1 MGFMKKAKEVVG
13 TLTGKDASQEK
24 TAAQIK
30 RDVAKV
36 RASSEDLKN
45 KLLAVRFKDM
55 TQTIEPEKMKYYL
68 NVMTALT
75 ITLDK
80 TPAYELDTR
89 ALDKR
94 MEELTSIFAESIRE
108 GREQT
113 ADKAL
118 KALVYGIGKGHA
130 TMTTTDKDKMEAQMQ
145 ERLDRLEQYCTIVSL
160 SQKIDLC
167 NSQMEKAGEKYK
179 ETSRLY
185 KEKRV
190 ALDKEE
196 KENPYIFER
205 AKEIRGRNEARD
217 PEEMDLVARIREVDN
232 YYKEAKQLK
241 QQRTTNLTEI
251 QSLENQIRSEENM
264 LMMQS
269 VTLEE
274 ELMDKIEQDIAD
286 FRKKMADAWEQIYKL
301 GELSDQTAY
310 ALDAIFSSAKIDGY
324 VIDTISRYD
333 QIKREEQRKEEGRR
347 LAVEKAQENAV
358 EHDEHHE
365 LLI

>member
-1 MGFMKKAKEVVG
+1 MGFMKKAKEVVN
-13 TLTGKDASQEK
+13 TLTGKEVSAEK
-24 TAAQIK
+24 TSAQIK
-30 RDVAKV
+30 REVARV

-45 KLLAVRFKDM
+45 KLLAIRFKDS
-55 TQTIEPEKMKYYL
+55 TGTISPDKMKYYL
-68 NVMTALT
+68 NVLTALT

-80 TPAYELDTR
+80 TPAYELDTS

-94 MEELTSIFAESIRE
+94 MEELTAIFAEAIRE

-113 ADKAL
+113 ADHTL
-118 KALVYGIGKGHA
+118 KALLYGIGKGHA
-130 TMTTTDKDKMEAQMQ
+130 TVTTTDKAKIDEQMKV
-145 ERLDRLEQYCTIVSL
+145 RLGRLEQYCTIVSL

-179 ETSRLY
+179 ETSKLY
-185 KEKRV
+185 KEKRA

-196 KENPYIFER
+196 KENPYIFEKAR
-205 AKEIRGRNEARD
+205 EVRGRNEAHD
-217 PEEMDLVARIREVDN
+217 PEEMDLVVRIREVEGL
-232 YYKEAKQLK
+232 YKEAKQLK
-241 QQRTTNLTEI
+241 QQRTTNLGEI

-274 ELMDKIEQDIAD
+274 ELMEKIEQDIAD
-286 FRKKMADAWEQIYKL
+286 FREKMSDAWDQIYKL

-310 ALDAIFSSAKIDGY
+310 ALEAIFSSAKLDGY

-333 QIKREEQRKEEGRR
+333 MIKREEQRRDDGRR
-347 LAVEKAQENAV
+347 LALERAKEN
-358 EHDEHHE
+358 EEENDEDNM
-365 LLI
+365 LLN